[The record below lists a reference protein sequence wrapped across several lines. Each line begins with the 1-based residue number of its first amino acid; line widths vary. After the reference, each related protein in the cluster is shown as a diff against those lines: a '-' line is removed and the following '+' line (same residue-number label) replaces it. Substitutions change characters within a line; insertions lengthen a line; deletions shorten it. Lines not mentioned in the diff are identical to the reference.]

1 MSDREFIYRHQAA
14 AQWNKTNGA
23 TLRLTV
29 KDDAEA
35 LSVSFVYWSK
45 GRSDGS
51 AHDPGGLIFE
61 ICEWRKVLSTD
72 GEKQW
77 DVKFRKAIEAAGTIN
92 GLFKNDENVGL
103 ARGVRELFS
112 KNTPIEVEGFV
123 AETKGEPYLA
133 IKGAKDAMA
142 RFYGIDSTAITVT
155 LQE

>member
-1 MSDREFIYRHQAA
+1 MSDREFIYRHEAA
-14 AQWNKTNGA
+14 APWNKTDGA
-23 TLRLTV
+23 SLCLPVT
-29 KDDAEA
+29 DDSKA
-35 LSVSFVYWSK
+35 LAVSFVYWPK

-61 ICEWRKVLSTD
+61 IYEWCKVLSPD

-77 DVKFRKAIEAAGTIN
+77 DVKFRKAIEAPGIVS
-92 GLFKNDENVGL
+92 GLFENKGNVVL
-103 ARGVRELFS
+103 AAGVRELFR
-112 KNTPIEVEGFV
+112 KNKVIEVEGFV

>member
-1 MSDREFIYRHQAA
+1 MSDREYIYRHVTAA
-14 AQWNKTNGA
+14 PWNKTEGA
-23 TLRLTV
+23 SLRLPV

-35 LSVSFVYWSK
+35 LAVSFVYWPK

-61 ICEWRKVLSTD
+61 ICEWRKVLCPE

-77 DVKFRKAIEAAGTIN
+77 DVKFRKAIEAPGTMS
-92 GLFKNDENVGL
+92 GLFENKGSVVL
-103 ARGVRELFS
+103 AAGVRELFR
-112 KNTPIEVEGFV
+112 KNNVIEVEGFV
-123 AETKGEPYLA
+123 AETKGEPFLA

-142 RFYGIDSTAITVT
+142 RFYGIDSTAITII

>member
-1 MSDREFIYRHQAA
+1 MSDREFIYRHEAA
-14 AQWNKTNGA
+14 APWNKTDGA
-23 TLRLTV
+23 SLCLPVT
-29 KDDAEA
+29 DDATA
-35 LSVSFVYWSK
+35 LAVSFVYWPK

-51 AHDPGGLIFE
+51 PLDPGGLIFE
-61 ICEWRKVLSTD
+61 IYEWCKVLSPD

-77 DVKFRKAIEAAGTIN
+77 DVKFRKAIEAPGTVS
-92 GLFKNDENVGL
+92 GLFKINENVVL
-103 ARGVRELFS
+103 AAGVRELFR
-112 KNTPIEVEGFV
+112 KNKAIEVEGFV

>member
-1 MSDREFIYRHQAA
+1 MSERELIYRHETAA
-14 AQWNKTNGA
+14 PWNKTDGA
-23 TLRLTV
+23 SLCLPVT
-29 KDDAEA
+29 DDEEA
-35 LSVSFVYWSK
+35 LAVSFVYWPK

-61 ICEWRKVLSTD
+61 ICDWCKTLSPD

-77 DVKFRKAIEAAGTIN
+77 DVKFRKAIEAPGTVS
-92 GLFKNDENVGL
+92 GLFKLNENVGL

-112 KNTPIEVEGFV
+112 MSTPIEVEGFV

>member
-1 MSDREFIYRHQAA
+1 MSDREFIYRHQTAA
-14 AQWNKTNGA
+14 PWNKTDGA
-23 TLRLTV
+23 SLRLPV
-29 KDDAEA
+29 KDDSEA
-35 LSVSFVYWSK
+35 LAVSFVYWPK

-51 AHDPGGLIFE
+51 AHDTGGFIFE
-61 ICEWRKVLSTD
+61 ICEWCKVLSAD

-77 DVKFRKAIEAAGTIN
+77 DVKFRKAIEAAGTVN
-92 GLFKNDENVGL
+92 GLFNDGENVGL
-103 ARGVRELFS
+103 ARGVRELFGM
-112 KNTPIEVEGFV
+112 NTPIEVEGFI